1 MMHKEQAGRWW
12 LAAMGVVLII
22 AGSFFAWR
30 LWLSYQKT
38 SVSRSWPAVPC
49 HIESSR
55 IVSERPTPASSL
67 AHRVEI
73 RYRYQIDGVS
83 HVSTRIRHVEAA
95 PTAHREVALA
105 VQQQFPPGSQRSCH
119 VNPAD
124 HAESVLIPGTRA
136 ALYSIW
142 FPLLFVAGGVGMIF
156 GLARQKSPSSPA

>member
-1 MMHKEQAGRWW
+1 M
-12 LAAMGVVLII
+12 AMVLIA

-38 SVSRSWPAVPC
+38 SISRSWPEVPC
-49 HIESSR
+49 QIESSR
-55 IVSERPTPASSL
+55 IVSARPTPTSPL

-73 RYRYQIDGVS
+73 RYRYDFGGTS

-95 PTAHREVALA
+95 PSAHLDKVQA
-105 VQQQFPPGSQRSCH
+105 VQQQFPAATQRVCR

-124 HAESVLIPGTRA
+124 PAESVLIPGTRA

-142 FPLLFVAGGVGMIF
+142 FPLLFVAGGIGMLIGIF
-156 GLARQKSPSSPA
+156 RRRHAPVIS